1 MKLIFEV
8 YTRPESFELEDG
20 ILNTLNDDG
29 LRNDLEIALE
39 NALESIMRFQEI
51 KVSAKLKEWK

>member
-20 ILNTLNDDG
+20 ILNSLNDDG
-29 LRNDLEIALE
+29 LREDLEIALE
-39 NALESIMRFQEI
+39 NAIEAIMGYKEI
-51 KVSAKLKEWK
+51 QVTVKLKEWI